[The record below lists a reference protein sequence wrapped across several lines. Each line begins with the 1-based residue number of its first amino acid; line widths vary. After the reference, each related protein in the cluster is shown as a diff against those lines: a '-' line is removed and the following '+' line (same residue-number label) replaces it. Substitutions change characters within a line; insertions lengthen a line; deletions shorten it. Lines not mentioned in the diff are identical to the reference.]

1 MSRKIVIEKMGKK
14 KEKTRTL
21 VELDND
27 VHARITE
34 IAFET
39 NRTIREVASILIR
52 DALKYVEIKEKTE
65 EVAESEET
73 DDK

>member
-1 MSRKIVIEKMGKK
+1 MSRKIVIEKMNK

-27 VHARITE
+27 VHSKISE

-39 NRTIREVASILIR
+39 NRPIKEIASILIR
-52 DALKYVEIKEKTE
+52 DALKYVEIEGIKNED
-65 EVAESEET
+65 T
-73 DDK
+73 D

>member
-1 MSRKIVIEKMGKK
+1 MSRKIVIEKMNK

-27 VHARITE
+27 VHSKISE

-39 NRTIREVASILIR
+39 NRPIKEIASILIR
-52 DALKYVEIKEKTE
+52 DALKYVEIEGIKNE
-65 EVAESEET
+65 
-73 DDK
+73 DID

>member
-1 MSRKIVIEKMGKK
+1 MSRKIVIEKTNK

-27 VHARITE
+27 VHAKISE

-39 NRTIREVASILIR
+39 NRPIKEIASILIR
-52 DALKYVEIKEKTE
+52 DALKYVEIE
-65 EVAESEET
+65 EI
-73 DDK
+73 KK

>member
-1 MSRKIVIEKMGKK
+1 MSRKIVIEKMNK

-27 VHARITE
+27 VHAKISE

-39 NRTIREVASILIR
+39 NRPIKEIASILIR
-52 DALKYVEIKEKTE
+52 DALKYVEIEGIKNE
-65 EVAESEET
+65 
-73 DDK
+73 DIN

>member
-1 MSRKIVIEKMGKK
+1 MDKVNK

-27 VHARITE
+27 VHAKISE

-39 NRTIREVASILIR
+39 NRPIREIASILIR
-52 DALKYVEIKEKTE
+52 DALKYVEIEGIKNEN
-65 EVAESEET
+65 T
-73 DDK
+73 D

>member
-1 MSRKIVIEKMGKK
+1 VSRKIVIEKLDK

-27 VHARITE
+27 VHAKISE

-39 NRTIREVASILIR
+39 NRPIREIASILIR
-52 DALKYVEIKEKTE
+52 DALKYVEIEGIKNEN
-65 EVAESEET
+65 S
-73 DDK
+73 

>member
-1 MSRKIVIEKMGKK
+1 MSRKIVIEKMDK

-27 VHARITE
+27 VHSKISE

-39 NRTIREVASILIR
+39 NRPIKEIASILIR
-52 DALKYVEIKEKTE
+52 DALKYVEIDADKENDTNE
-65 EVAESEET
+65 NS
-73 DDK
+73 

>member
-1 MSRKIVIEKMGKK
+1 MNRKIVIEKNKQQ

-27 VHARITE
+27 VHRRIAE

-39 NRTIREVASILIR
+39 NRPMREVASLLIR
-52 DALKYVEIKEKTE
+52 DALEHVEIKEGTE
-65 EVAESEET
+65 E
-73 DDK
+73 

>member
-1 MSRKIVIEKMGKK
+1 MSRKIVIEKLDK

-27 VHARITE
+27 VHAKISE

-39 NRTIREVASILIR
+39 NRPIREIASILIR
-52 DALKYVEIKEKTE
+52 DALKYVEIEGIKNEN
-65 EVAESEET
+65 S
-73 DDK
+73 

>member
-1 MSRKIVIEKMGKK
+1 MSRKIVIEEISKK

-27 VHARITE
+27 VHSKITE

-39 NRTIREVASILIR
+39 NRPIREVASILIR
-52 DALKYVEIKEKTE
+52 DALKYVEIKK
-65 EVAESEET
+65 SK
-73 DDK
+73 DKENKE

>member
-1 MSRKIVIEKMGKK
+1 MSRKIVIEKTNK

-27 VHARITE
+27 VHAKISE

-39 NRTIREVASILIR
+39 NRPIKEIASILIR
-52 DALKYVEIKEKTE
+52 DALKYVEIE
-65 EVAESEET
+65 EIKNEDSN
-73 DDK
+73 